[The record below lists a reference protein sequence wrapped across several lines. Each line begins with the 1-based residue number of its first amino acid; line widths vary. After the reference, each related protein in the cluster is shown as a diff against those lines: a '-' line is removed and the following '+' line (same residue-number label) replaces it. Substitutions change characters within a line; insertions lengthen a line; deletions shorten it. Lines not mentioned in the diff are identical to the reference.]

1 MIVGDFDIDGSFR
14 FPFEADSKLVIDPNA
29 ELAFAAASQRFQ
41 SVAAQCSQ
49 VFQGSSGVEPDQ
61 ASSSLFF
68 DVNQFNDAPAA
79 HQPLGPLVL
88 ERLDQYLYGI
98 TLQVILQGP

>member
-1 MIVGDFDIDGSFR
+1 
-14 FPFEADSKLVIDPNA
+14 
-29 ELAFAAASQRFQ
+29 
-41 SVAAQCSQ
+41 
-49 VFQGSSGVEPDQ
+49 
-61 ASSSLFF
+61 LFF